1 MKRPACLKRLTP
13 EPTIRNKLVTLSFA
27 FLLIIVGMVF
37 ALVFTQQRELLQTQW
52 AESMT
57 SQARLLARN
66 MQAAIAFSDEREARQ
81 LLASL
86 AVNPAILHSR
96 TIKAD
101 GRILAEYQRHN
112 TPVEAYPDGDTSPI
126 FLDGHLI
133 IREPIQLDDQQQ
145 AAGRIELLVSLEQ
158 YHTTMQQTI
167 KETALLLLLA
177 LTVSLLL
184 IRYLVGRLTAP
195 LEQLDN
201 LANQIS
207 QDARL
212 DARIATERQDEIGS
226 LGQSFDRMLDSLQAR
241 DRELAGYR
249 ESLESMVQERTEA
262 LQEAIAEAQQANR
275 AKSDFLARMSHEIR
289 TPMNAIVGLSHMVL
303 DSPLPPQQ
311 REYIEQVVQSSDA
324 LLGLINDILDYSK
337 VEAGSLTLE
346 NAPFEIDSVFRSI
359 AGLFTFKASSKGLM
373 LTFKRADDVPAQV
386 QGDALRLGQILIN
399 LVGNSLK
406 FTEHGQIEVAVRKL
420 GQAAENRIR
429 LEFSVSDSGMGI
441 SPEQQEK
448 LFAPFSQADSSITRR
463 FGGTGLGLAICR
475 QLAHLMDGEIEVE
488 SCPEKGSTFRFNTL
502 FDLPA
507 TLLPSA
513 QENVVSAVDRKKTR
527 ILPRWSGERVLLV
540 EDIPVNRTIAIALL
554 QKVGLS
560 VGIATNGQ
568 EAIERLDQENF
579 KLVLMDIQM
588 PVLDGLSACR
598 QIRQDARFSDL
609 PIIAMTAH
617 ATHEDQK
624 QSFLAGMNGHVSKPV
639 MPEVLY
645 EEIARWLAPLSTTED
660 EDEAETEATPSD
672 WPALHGIDIQRGLLL
687 HMHRP
692 AFYLKSLHAFR
703 KDFANIDSEI
713 QQALASGNTAE
724 ARRLAHSTKSVGG
737 SLGATTLAEHARQME
752 QTLSQPGNGTEN
764 LEKQFY
770 DFANELHLV
779 FGGLDTLPSTNT
791 SDAAPS
797 SPPVPLAEMFSE
809 LLTDLQGA
817 RASSE
822 ANFAALRRVLAG
834 QATTADDYENM
845 LAEIAS
851 LIEDLEYKAAH
862 DKLQVLHK
870 RWKDSQA

>member
-1 MKRPACLKRLTP
+1 MKQPTLLERLTP
-13 EPTIRNKLVTLSFA
+13 AATIRNKLVTLSFV

-57 SQARLLARN
+57 SQARLLAKN

-86 AVNPAILHSR
+86 AVNPAILSSR
-96 TIKAD
+96 ATMAD

-112 TPVEAYPDGDTSPI
+112 TLVATYPDGDASPV

-133 IREPIQLDDQQQ
+133 IREPVQLDDQPP
-145 AAGRIELLVSLEQ
+145 AVGRIELQVSLEQ

-177 LTVSLLL
+177 LMVSLLL

-207 QDARL
+207 KDARL
-212 DARIATERQDEIGS
+212 DARIATARQDEIGS

-241 DRELAGYR
+241 DQELAGYR
-249 ESLESMVQERTEA
+249 ESLESKVHERTEA
-262 LQEAIAEAQQANR
+262 LQEAIAEAQRANR

-346 NAPFEIDSVFRSI
+346 NSPFEIDSVFRSI
-359 AGLFTFKASSKGLM
+359 AGLFTFKASSKGLT
-373 LTFKRADDVPAQV
+373 LTFRRADDVPDQV

-420 GQAAENRIR
+420 DQAPENRVR

-488 SCPEKGSTFRFNTL
+488 SYPEKGSTFRFNTL

-507 TLLPSA
+507 NLLPSG
-513 QENVVSAVDRKKTR
+513 QENAITAVDRKKPK

-560 VGIATNGQ
+560 IGIATNGQ
-568 EAIERLDQENF
+568 EAIDRLDQENF

-598 QIRQDARFSDL
+598 RIREDARFSDL

-624 QSFLAGMNGHVSKPV
+624 QSFLAGMNGHVSKPI
-639 MPEVLY
+639 MPTVLY
-645 EEIARWLAPLSTTED
+645 DEIARWLPPLSAS

-672 WPALHGIDIQRGLLL
+672 WPVLHGIDIQRGLLL

-724 ARRLAHSTKSVGG
+724 ARRLAHSSKSVGG
-737 SLGATTLAEHARQME
+737 SLGATTLAEYARQME
-752 QTLSQPGNGTEN
+752 QTLNQPGSSTEN

-770 DFANELHLV
+770 DFANELHRV
-779 FGGLDTLPSTNT
+779 FGGLDTLPSPET
-791 SDAAPS
+791 SHVAPC
-797 SPPVPLAEMFSE
+797 SPPVPLEEMFSQ

-822 ANFAALRRVLAG
+822 ANFAALRQALAEP
-834 QATTADDYENM
+834 ATTSDDYENM
-845 LAEIAS
+845 LAQIAS

-862 DKLQVLHK
+862 DKLHLLHK
-870 RWKDSQA
+870 RWKDCQA